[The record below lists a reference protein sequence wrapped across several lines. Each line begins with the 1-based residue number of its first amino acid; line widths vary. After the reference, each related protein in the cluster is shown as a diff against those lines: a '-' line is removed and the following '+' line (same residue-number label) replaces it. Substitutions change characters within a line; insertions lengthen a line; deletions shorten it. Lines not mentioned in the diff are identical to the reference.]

1 MNRPFLLLLCI
12 LALSL
17 CNCSYKGQQKNQSSY
32 SNAFLN
38 RVLNDP
44 SDFFYLKPKN
54 ISDSLAYLPI
64 GMFDSGTG
72 GLTVLNALIDF
83 DHHNNNTHAYEANGD
98 GIRDFL
104 TESFI
109 YFGDQ
114 ANMPYGN
121 YAKMD
126 KSGYLKELVLKDVLF
141 LLGNKYWRSP
151 SDTSYQTDKQGVKL
165 IVIACNTATAYG
177 KDEIERM
184 FVESNSNMKVIGVID
199 AGVRGALASF
209 AKDED
214 GTVAVMATAGTVTS
228 EGYVH
233 AFHRLKK
240 QSGFSG
246 DIQIIQQGCPGI
258 AEAVDE
264 EANFIDRKATKPR
277 QNYRG
282 PGFDTDEIKIEK
294 ELLRIYQFN
303 KKDNGILCDFQ
314 DERCNMM
321 QLNSPENY
329 MKFYLVSLCEQLRK
343 KPGARPLKT
352 IILGC
357 THYPFLTDF
366 IKKTLTELY
375 HLKID
380 GKYIY
385 RDFLSDSIQLIDP
398 AINTAKE
405 VYDYLVE
412 NNLLKRKG
420 DINNS
425 EFYISEPVLP
435 NPDLKTD
442 APGRFSYDYKYSR
455 GENNALYDTK
465 QIPMSRKNLP
475 EEVIVRLRQQIP
487 NVFEIMRKFNQVS
500 PKTKFLEMD
509 KQL

>member
-1 MNRPFLLLLCI
+1 MNKPLLLLICI

-17 CNCSYKGQQKNQSSY
+17 CNCTNKVQEKKLVTY
-32 SNAFLN
+32 SNTFLN
-38 RVLNDP
+38 SVLNNP
-44 SDFFYLKPKN
+44 SDFFYVKPRN
-54 ISDSLAYLPI
+54 ITDSLAYLPI

-83 DHHNNNTHAYEANGD
+83 DRHNNNTRGYEPNGD

-141 LLGNKYWRSP
+141 LMGNKYWRSP
-151 SDTSYQTDKQGVKL
+151 SDTNYQTDKQGVKL

-177 KDEIERM
+177 MDEIERM
-184 FVESNSNMKVIGVID
+184 FIESASNMKVIGVID
-199 AGVRGALASF
+199 AGIRGALATF
-209 AKDED
+209 AEDED
-214 GTVAVMATAGTVTS
+214 GTLAVLATAGTVSS

-233 AFHRLKK
+233 AFNSLIK
-240 QSGFSG
+240 QSGHSG
-246 DIQIIQQGCPGI
+246 DIQIIQQGCPGV

-282 PGFDTDEIKIEK
+282 PGFDNNEMKIEK

-303 KKDNGILCDFQ
+303 KKENGILCDIEGEQ
-314 DERCNMM
+314 CNIM

-329 MKFYLVSLCEQLRK
+329 IKFYLVSLCEQLRK
-343 KPGARPLKT
+343 KPGAKPLKT

-375 HLKID
+375 HLKIN

-405 VYDYLVE
+405 VYDYLLE
-412 NNLLKRKG
+412 NNLLNRMG
-420 DINNS
+420 DINKS
-425 EFYISEPVLP
+425 EFYISEPKIP
-435 NPDLKTD
+435 NPDKETD